1 MLFIDLLSITC
12 RGRERVKGGV
22 YRLVVGLSAVIIA
35 VRVLLRVFDSKRL
48 GASTTLVLV
57 VICLLWCLVTFLPE
71 LIDIFAKWLL
81 NLENRDSGTNEG
93 DEKHGN
99 VHRQNRLEHGDR
111 DGSGADL
118 GSTASGG
125 SWKESAQKSR

>member
-1 MLFIDLLSITC
+1 MS
-12 RGRERVKGGV
+12 KGGV
-22 YRLVVGLSAVIIA
+22 YRLVVGLWAVIIA

-81 NLENRDSGTNEG
+81 NLENRDTGTNKS
-93 DEKHGN
+93 DDNHGN
-99 VHRQNRLEHGDR
+99 VHLQNGLEHGER
-111 DGSGADL
+111 EGSGADL
-118 GSTASGG
+118 GSAVSGG
-125 SWKESAQKSR
+125 SSKASAEKSR